1 MDDATS
7 EIYYAQLVEEE
18 STPTVLAA
26 LREVIEQKG
35 VFCALYSDRASHFF
49 LTPKAGEPVDHN
61 RLTQV
66 GRALRTLGIQM
77 IPAYSPQARGRSER
91 GFSTWQGRLPQ
102 ELRLRGL
109 KVRQPKPE
117 WLRIRLGDPTN
128 QNQVLQLIEGLNLHT
143 VCQEARCPNIFE
155 CWNDRTATF
164 MLGGD
169 ICTRHCGFCAVGKGQ
184 PGLLD
189 PEEPRHVA
197 EAVNHLNLAHAVIT
211 SVNRDDLPD
220 GGAAHWAETIRL
232 VRASNP
238 ECKIEVLIPDFNGDE
253 AALNTVLDAEPD
265 VLNHNTETIARLYRR
280 VRPDA
285 VYTQSLTL
293 LQRAA
298 ARRDREGRGMLTK
311 SGIMVGLGE
320 TFEEVVDLMN
330 DLRAVSCDIMT
341 IGQYLQPHARRLPV
355 ERYVT
360 PDEFAKWREVGMSL
374 GFHHVESS
382 PLTRSSYH
390 AREQAAK

>member
-1 MDDATS
+1 ML
-7 EIYYAQLVEEE
+7 ECRL
-18 STPTVLAA
+18 
-26 LREVIEQKG
+26 G
-35 VFCALYSDRASHFF
+35 NSDRSPH
-49 LTPKAGEPVDHN
+49 
-61 RLTQV
+61 
-66 GRALRTLGIQM
+66 TLARELNVISNIQ
-77 IPAYSPQARGRSER
+77 
-91 GFSTWQGRLPQ
+91 
-102 ELRLRGL
+102 

-155 CWNDRTATF
+155 CWSDRTATF

-169 ICTRHCGFCAVGKGQ
+169 ICTRHCGFCAVGKGL
-184 PGLLD
+184 PGSLD
-189 PEEPRHVA
+189 AEEPLHVA
-197 EAVNHLNLAHAVIT
+197 EATKHLNLAHVVIT

-220 GGAAHWAETIRL
+220 GGAAHWAETIRQ
-232 VRASNP
+232 VRVVNP
-238 ECKIEVLIPDFNGDE
+238 GCKIEVLIPDFNGDE
-253 AALNTVLDAEPD
+253 AALNTVLDAQPD

-285 VYTQSLTL
+285 IYQQSLTL
-293 LQRAA
+293 LERSA
-298 ARRDREGRGMLTK
+298 ARRDLEARGMLTK

-320 TFEEVVDLMN
+320 TFDEVVELMK
-330 DLRAVSCDIMT
+330 DLRSVSCDIMT

-360 PDEFAKWREVGMSL
+360 PAEFAKWREIGMDM

-390 AREQAAK
+390 AREQAS

>member
-1 MDDATS
+1 MFLHKS
-7 EIYYAQLVEEE
+7 EAPNL
-18 STPTVLAA
+18 S
-26 LREVIEQKG
+26 R
-35 VFCALYSDRASHFF
+35 
-49 LTPKAGEPVDHN
+49 
-61 RLTQV
+61 
-66 GRALRTLGIQM
+66 
-77 IPAYSPQARGRSER
+77 
-91 GFSTWQGRLPQ
+91 
-102 ELRLRGL
+102 ELRVLNT
-109 KVRQPKPE
+109 KPRQPKPD

-128 QNQVLQLIEGLNLHT
+128 QNHLLKLIDGLNLHT

-155 CWNDRTATF
+155 CWANQTATF

-169 ICTRHCGFCAVGKGQ
+169 VCTRHCGFCAVGKGA
-184 PGLLD
+184 PDALD
-189 PEEPRHVA
+189 SAEPRHVA
-197 EAVNHLNLAHAVIT
+197 EAVKHLNLAHTVIT

-220 GGAAHWAETIRL
+220 GGAGHWAATIRE
-232 VRASNP
+232 VRALNP

-253 AALNTVLDAEPD
+253 DALNTVLDAEPD

-285 VYTQSLTL
+285 DYRQSLTL
-293 LQRAA
+293 LKRAA
-298 ARRDREGRGMLTK
+298 ERRDSTQPKMLTK

-320 TFEEVVDLMN
+320 EFDEVVELMK

-360 PDEFAKWREVGMSL
+360 PAEFDRWRDLGMSM
-374 GFHHVESS
+374 GFKHVQSS

-390 AREQAAK
+390 AREQANGNGDA

>member
-1 MDDATS
+1 
-7 EIYYAQLVEEE
+7 
-18 STPTVLAA
+18 LA
-26 LREVIEQKG
+26 R
-35 VFCALYSDRASHFF
+35 
-49 LTPKAGEPVDHN
+49 
-61 RLTQV
+61 
-66 GRALRTLGIQM
+66 
-77 IPAYSPQARGRSER
+77 
-91 GFSTWQGRLPQ
+91 
-102 ELRLRGL
+102 ELRVISNNQRI
-109 KVRQPKPE
+109 RQPKPE

-155 CWNDRTATF
+155 CWTDRTATF

-169 ICTRHCGFCAVGKGQ
+169 ICTRHCGFCAVGKGK
-184 PGLLD
+184 PGALD

-197 EAVNHLNLAHAVIT
+197 EAVGHLNLAHAVIT

-220 GGAAHWAETIRL
+220 GGAAHWAETIRQ
-232 VRASNP
+232 VRAANP
-238 ECKIEVLIPDFNGDE
+238 ECKVEVLIPDFNGDE
-253 AALNTVLDAEPD
+253 AALNTVLDAQPD

-285 VYTQSLTL
+285 VYEQSLTL

-298 ARRDREGRGMLTK
+298 ARRDREARGMLTK

-320 TFEEVVDLMN
+320 TFNEVVELMK
-330 DLRAVSCDIMT
+330 DLRSVSCDIMT

-360 PDEFAKWREVGMSL
+360 PAEFAEWRDVGMSL
-374 GFHHVESS
+374 GFRHVESS

-390 AREQAAK
+390 AREQAGDRAEVTDSVS